1 MPITTIDPTAALI
14 VVDLQEIQRA
24 LPHHHDL
31 NTVIDNTTELTD
43 AFRELNLPVVL
54 VNVGGMPEGRTEA
67 PTGGMDFPDNWNQL
81 LPELDQ
87 QPDDLTVTKTTW
99 GAFHDSDLAKQ
110 LHARGITQ
118 VVIAGVAT
126 GFGVDSTAREAH
138 SAGFN
143 VTLVTDAMT
152 DHDGDAHQHAVTKIF
167 PMLGETGTTA
177 EVLAQL

>member
-1 MPITTIDPTAALI
+1 MPITTIDPNAALI
-14 VVDLQEIQRA
+14 VVDLQEIQRS

-31 NTVIDNTTELTD
+31 DTVIENTTKLTT
-43 AFRELNLPVVL
+43 AFRERDLPVVL
-54 VNVGGMPEGRTEA
+54 VNVGGMPEGRTAA
-67 PTGGMDFPDNWNQL
+67 PTGDMQFPDNWNEL

-99 GAFHDSDLAKQ
+99 GAFHNSDLADR
-110 LHARGITQ
+110 LRTRGVTN

-152 DHDGDAHQHAVTKIF
+152 DHDGDAHEHAVTKIF